1 MMLLGRPGLSLH
13 LADSLLVLLMC
24 CVHLTHWVMLTDIF
38 PSFVVTVRAN
48 PSLDPRNGEI
58 LWGIPILKRKH
69 FILFNSQH
77 FPAISTSPLAPTRAG
92 F

>member
-13 LADSLLVLLMC
+13 LVDSLLVLLMC

-58 LWGIPILKRKH
+58 LWGIPILKRCT
-69 FILFNSQH
+69 Q
-77 FPAISTSPLAPTRAG
+77 SPPLPTPCLDPQGSPRG
-92 F
+92 TL